1 MVKTPCGG
9 KLQRIKISLWAEI
22 SLRRAVSGHEDF
34 HAENFMGMNFFPMD
48 ASTLMA
54 EVLHTPS
61 LVGHQARA
69 SSHGS
74 ALHWTHLQGGF
85 CLPPGTNK
93 PLWQL

>member
-1 MVKTPCGG
+1 MVKALCGG

-34 HAENFMGMNFFPMD
+34 HAENFMDMIFFPMD
-48 ASTLMA
+48 ASNLMA
-54 EVLHTPS
+54 GVLHTPS
-61 LVGHQARA
+61 LLGHQARA

-74 ALHWTHLQGGF
+74 ALHWTHPQGGF
-85 CLPPGTNK
+85 CLPPGAKK